1 MKADF
6 AKKFA
11 GATLEIKVRTQTAGC
26 WLLAA
31 GDWLLPA
38 HWIACCWLLTIW
50 SQQRCCELQYVLQDE
65 DDIPT
70 IDIDVA
76 QEDKGDGVTEVT
88 ITCECHMCCDL
99 HLACFL
105 VPDDE
110 PLAASA
116 GFEYKKLTTGSP
128 KSQLRRNDSQTH
140 GCKNFF
146 LLYCSS
152 ELLSVAA
159 VLTGIP

>member
-1 MKADF
+1 M
-6 AKKFA
+6 
-11 GATLEIKVRTQTAGC
+11 
-26 WLLAA
+26 
-31 GDWLLPA
+31 
-38 HWIACCWLLTIW
+38 
-50 SQQRCCELQYVLQDE
+50 LQDE

-88 ITCECHMCCDL
+88 ITCGCHMCCDL

-116 GFEYKKLTTGSP
+116 GFEYKKLTTGFPTPFKFQSR
-128 KSQLRRNDSQTH
+128 SECQQATQWH
-140 GCKNFF
+140 W
-146 LLYCSS
+146 SS
-152 ELLSVAA
+152 CLCWRAGGNTTTIKGSVDEEEVQVDIIDQIKAMLGKENPL
-159 VLTGIP
+159 VNVVV

>member
-1 MKADF
+1 
-6 AKKFA
+6 
-11 GATLEIKVRTQTAGC
+11 VHCYC
-26 WLLAA
+26 WLTH
-31 GDWLLPA
+31 LLL
-38 HWIACCWLLTIW
+38 IVVGCILSGVNSDVVSCK
-50 SQQRCCELQYVLQDE
+50 SVLQYE
-65 DDIPT
+65 GDIPT

-116 GFEYKKLTTGSP
+116 GFEYKKLTIGFPTPFKFQSRSKWPASNAVVLGCMLVLACRWQHNYDQRQRRRRRDGSY
-128 KSQLRRNDSQTH
+128 NH
-140 GCKNFF
+140 
-146 LLYCSS
+146 
-152 ELLSVAA
+152 
-159 VLTGIP
+159 